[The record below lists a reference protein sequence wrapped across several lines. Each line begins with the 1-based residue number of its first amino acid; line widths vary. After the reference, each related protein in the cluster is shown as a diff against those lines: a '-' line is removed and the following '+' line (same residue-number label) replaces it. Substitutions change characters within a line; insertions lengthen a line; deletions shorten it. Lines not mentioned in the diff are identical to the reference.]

1 MRQENNRK
9 QNIVLIMVDTLVLLE
24 LMVSIYL
31 GYQNPENITAVFLK
45 TYIPVVIVTI
55 IIGRFFIRRLGSE
68 DVKA

>member
-24 LMVSIYL
+24 LMFSIYL

-55 IIGRFFIRRLGSE
+55 LIGRFFIRRLGSE
-68 DVKA
+68 EAKA